1 MIKAQKKEDRMKKQS
16 LLFVLLLV
24 ALVVFSANV
33 FAKDTVVVYTS
44 LENEEVVDYLEFA
57 KQQLPDLDI
66 QAIRLSTGELGAR
79 MLAEKDN
86 PQADCVWGWAVT
98 NMAEFVPMGMLQPY
112 KAKGIEKIPTQ
123 FKDPN
128 DYWVAIDLYAAAL
141 VPNTKVLEAK
151 GLPMPKGWN
160 DLLNPAFK
168 GMLIMPNPAS
178 SGTGFLQVASLL
190 VLMDPDYKSKPVE
203 QNKGWDFLKKLDVN
217 MGQYI
222 KSGSK
227 PAKLTAAG
235 EYAVGC
241 SFAFVYSSLKKQG
254 FPVALVMP
262 EEGAG
267 YELEA
272 NALLKGAK
280 HEAAAK
286 KFLDW
291 AISKPAMERYATFK
305 LGVSYPGIPGPEG
318 LPALKSIKLAPM
330 DFPWQSANRS
340 KILEVWQDLFL
351 K

>member
-1 MIKAQKKEDRMKKQS
+1 MKKGIVV
-16 LLFVLLLV
+16 LVIIIVVVAVILYFVLKPPAV
-24 ALVVFSANV
+24 
-33 FAKDTVVVYTS
+33 KEVVVYTS
-44 LENEEVVDYLEFA
+44 LENEEIVEYLALA
-57 KQQLPDLDI
+57 KKELPDLKI
-66 QAIRLSTGELGAR
+66 NAIRLSTGELGAR
-79 MLAEKDN
+79 MLAERDN
-86 PQADCVWGWAVT
+86 PQADCIWGWAVT
-98 NMAEFVPMGMLQPY
+98 NMAEFIPKGMLVPY
-112 KAKGIEKIPTQ
+112 KPTEWDKIPAN

-128 DYWVAIDLYAAAL
+128 GYWSAMDLYAAAF
-141 VPNTKVLEAK
+141 VVNTKVLADK
-151 GLPMPKGWN
+151 DLPMPKGWG
-160 DLLNPAFK
+160 DLLNPVYK

-178 SGTGFLQVASLL
+178 SGTGFLQVASILI
-190 VLMDPDYKSKPVE
+190 LMDPDYKNKPIE
-203 QNKGWDFLKKLDVN
+203 QNKGWDFLKELNTN

-254 FPVALVMP
+254 APVALVMP

-291 AISKPAMERYATFK
+291 AISKSAMEEYAKFK
-305 LGVSYPGIPGPEG
+305 LGVTYPGVPGPAD
-318 LPALKSIKLAPM
+318 LPALDTIKLAPM
-330 DFPWQSANRS
+330 DFPWESENRA
-340 KILEVWQDLFL
+340 KILEFWQNLFL
-351 K
+351 Q

>member
-1 MIKAQKKEDRMKKQS
+1 MKRIGLLIFCVMIAFSISMGVAAAKEQ
-16 LLFVLLLV
+16 
-24 ALVVFSANV
+24 
-33 FAKDTVVVYTS
+33 VVVYTS

-57 KQQLPDLDI
+57 KKQLPDLDI

-79 MLAEKDN
+79 MLAEKEN
-86 PQADCVWGWAVT
+86 PQADCIWGWAVT
-98 NMAEFVPMGMLQPY
+98 NMSEFVPKGMLVPY
-112 KAKGIEKIPTQ
+112 KPKGWDKIPAH

-128 DYWVAIDLYAAAL
+128 GYWTAIDLYAAAL

-151 GLPMPKGWN
+151 NLPMPKGWN
-160 DLLNPAFK
+160 DLLNPVYK
-168 GMLIMPNPAS
+168 DMLIMPNPAS

-190 VLMDPDYKSKPVE
+190 VMLDPDYKNKPVE
-203 QNKGWDFLKKLDVN
+203 ENKAWDFLKELDKN

-235 EYAVGC
+235 EYAIGC
-241 SFAFVYSSLKKQG
+241 SFAFVYSSLKKKG
-254 FPVALVMP
+254 FPVALVLP

-280 HEAAAK
+280 HEKAAK

-291 AISKPAMERYATFK
+291 AISEKAMNQYAKFK
-305 LGVSYPGIPGPEG
+305 LGVTYPNIQGPKD
-318 LPALKSIKLAPM
+318 LPALASIKLAPM
-330 DFPWQSANRS
+330 DFPWQSENRA
-340 KILEVWQDLFL
+340 KILEHWQKLFL

>member
-1 MIKAQKKEDRMKKQS
+1 MKKTGFS
-16 LLFVLLLV
+16 LGCILAVLLMLSGT
-24 ALVVFSANV
+24 AA
-33 FAKDTVVVYTS
+33 AKDTVVIYTS
-44 LENEEVVDYLEFA
+44 LENEEVVDYLQYA
-57 KQQLPDLDI
+57 KEQLPDLDI

-86 PQADCVWGWAVT
+86 PQADCIWGWAVT
-98 NMAEFVPMGMLQPY
+98 NMSEFVPKGMLQPY
-112 KAKGIEKIPTQ
+112 KAKGADMIPAR

-151 GLPMPKGWN
+151 NLPMPKGWN
-160 DLLNPAFK
+160 DLLNPAYK

-190 VLMDPDYKSKPVE
+190 VLLDPDYKSEPVE
-203 QNKGWDFLKKLDVN
+203 QNKAWDFLKELDKN

-241 SFAFVYSSLKKQG
+241 SFAFVYSSLKKKG

-280 HEAAAK
+280 NEAAAK

-305 LGVSYPGIPGPEG
+305 LGVTYPGIPGPAD
-318 LPALKSIKLAPM
+318 LPSLDSIKLAPM
-330 DFPWQSANRS
+330 DFPWQSENRT

-351 K
+351 R

>member
-1 MIKAQKKEDRMKKQS
+1 MKKLGLCFICGLVS
-16 LLFVLLLV
+16 VFLLIGV
-24 ALVVFSANV
+24 AA
-33 FAKDTVVVYTS
+33 AKERVVVYTS
-44 LENEEVVDYLEFA
+44 LETEETVEYLKVA
-57 KQQLPDLDI
+57 KKELPDLDI

-86 PQADCVWGWAVT
+86 PQADCIWGWAVT
-98 NMAEFVPMGMLQPY
+98 NMEEFVPKGMLTPY
-112 KAKGIEKIPTQ
+112 KPKGWEEIPAQ
-123 FKDPN
+123 FKHPEG
-128 DYWVAIDLYAAAL
+128 YWAAIDLYAAAL
-141 VPNTKVLEAK
+141 VPNTKVLEQK
-151 GLPMPKGWN
+151 NLPMPKGWN
-160 DLLNPAFK
+160 DLLNPVYK

-190 VLMDPDYKSKPVE
+190 VMMDPDYKNKPVE
-203 QNKGWDFLKKLDVN
+203 QNKAWDFLKELDKN

-241 SFAFVYSSLKKQG
+241 SFAFVYTSLKKKG
-254 FPVALVMP
+254 FPVALVLP
-262 EEGAG
+262 EEGVG
-267 YELEA
+267 FELEA

-291 AISKPAMERYATFK
+291 AVSKQAMQEYAKFK
-305 LGVSYPGIPGPEG
+305 LGVTYPGIPGPKD
-318 LPALKSIKLAPM
+318 LPALETIKLAPM
-330 DFPWQSANRS
+330 DFAWQSKNRS
-340 KILEVWQDLFL
+340 KILEVWQGHFL

>member
-1 MIKAQKKEDRMKKQS
+1 MKKLGCIFVCGWVCVF
-16 LLFVLLLV
+16 LLAGV
-24 ALVVFSANV
+24 AA
-33 FAKDTVVVYTS
+33 AKETVVVYTS
-44 LENEEVVDYLEFA
+44 LETEEVVEYLKLA
-57 KQQLPDLDI
+57 KEELSDLDI
-66 QAIRLSTGELGAR
+66 QSIRLSTGELGAR

-86 PQADCVWGWAVT
+86 PQSDCIWGWAVT
-98 NMAEFVPMGMLQPY
+98 NMAEFIPKGMLVPY
-112 KAKGIEKIPTQ
+112 KPAGWEMIPAN
-123 FKDPN
+123 FKDPEG
-128 DYWVAIDLYAAAL
+128 YWTAIDLYAAAL
-141 VPNTKVLEAK
+141 IPNTKVLEEK
-151 GLPMPKGWN
+151 NLPMPKGWK
-160 DLLNPAFK
+160 DLLNPVYK

-190 VLMDPDYKSKPVE
+190 VLLDPDYKTKPVE
-203 QNKGWDFLKKLDVN
+203 ENKAWDFLKELDKN

-241 SFAFVYSSLKKQG
+241 SFAFVYSSLKRQG
-254 FPVALVMP
+254 APVALVMP

-267 YELEA
+267 FELET

-291 AISKPAMERYATFK
+291 AISKSAMQEYAKFK
-305 LGVSYPGIPGPEG
+305 LGVTYPGIPGPQD
-318 LPALKSIKLAPM
+318 LPPLETIKLAPM
-330 DFPWQSANRS
+330 DFPWQSENRE
-340 KILEVWQDLFL
+340 KILEVWQSHFL

>member
-1 MIKAQKKEDRMKKQS
+1 MKRAG
-16 LLFVLLLV
+16 LLVVCVGVAFFLLLGT
-24 ALVVFSANV
+24 AT
-33 FAKDTVVVYTS
+33 AKERVVVYTS

-57 KQQLPDLDI
+57 KKELPDLDI

-86 PQADCVWGWAVT
+86 PQADCIWGWAVT
-98 NMAEFVPMGMLQPY
+98 NMSEFVPKGMLVKY
-112 KAKGIEKIPTQ
+112 KPKGWDKIPAH

-128 DYWVAIDLYAAAL
+128 GYWVAIDLYAAAL
-141 VPNTKVLEAK
+141 VANTKVLQSK
-151 GLPMPKGWN
+151 NLPMPKGWN
-160 DLLNPAFK
+160 DLLNPVYK
-168 GMLIMPNPAS
+168 DKLIMPNPAS

-190 VLMDPDYKSKPVE
+190 VMLDPDYKNKPVAE
-203 QNKGWDFLKKLDVN
+203 NKAWDFLKKLDKN

-235 EYAVGC
+235 EYAIGL
-241 SFAFVYSSLKKQG
+241 SFAFVYSSLKKKG
-254 FPVALVMP
+254 FPVAMVLP

-280 HEAAAK
+280 HEKAAK

-291 AISKPAMERYATFK
+291 AISKSAMNQYAKFK
-305 LGVSYPGIPGPEG
+305 LGVTYPNIQGPKD
-318 LPALKSIKLAPM
+318 LPALKTIKLAPM
-330 DFPWQSANRS
+330 DFPWQSKNRV
-340 KILEVWQDLFL
+340 KILEIWQDLFVR
-351 K
+351 

>member
-1 MIKAQKKEDRMKKQS
+1 MKK
-16 LLFVLLLV
+16 LGLIFICGWVCVFLFVG
-24 ALVVFSANV
+24 AAA
-33 FAKDTVVVYTS
+33 AKETVVVYTS
-44 LENEEVVDYLEFA
+44 LENEEVVEYLKAA
-57 KQQLPDLDI
+57 KNDLPDLDI

-79 MLAEKDN
+79 MLAERDN
-86 PQADCVWGWAVT
+86 PQADLIWGWAVT
-98 NMAEFVPMGMLQPY
+98 NMAEFIPKGMLVPY
-112 KAKGIEKIPTQ
+112 KPKGWEMIPAN
-123 FKDPN
+123 FKDPAG
-128 DYWVAIDLYAAAL
+128 YWTAIDLYAAAL
-141 VPNTKVLEAK
+141 VPNTKVLEQK
-151 GLPMPKGWN
+151 NLPMPKGWH
-160 DLLNPAFK
+160 DLLNPVYK

-190 VLMDPDYKSKPVE
+190 VMLDPDYKTKPVE
-203 QNKGWDFLKKLDVN
+203 ENKAWDFLKELDKN

-241 SFAFVYSSLKKQG
+241 SFAFVYSSLKKKG

-267 YELEA
+267 FELEA

-291 AISKPAMERYATFK
+291 ALSEGAMKEYAKFK
-305 LGVSYPGIPGPEG
+305 LGVAYPGIPGPEG
-318 LPALKSIKLAPM
+318 LPALDTIKLAPM
-330 DFPWQSANRS
+330 DFPWQSENRT
-340 KILEVWQDLFL
+340 KILEVWQGHFM